1 MTSVDEAYLPLNLP
15 SFIEEKNESTLY
27 LKEIYSIVDGE
38 SLDNINI
45 ENYSPEI
52 LKKQCQLY
60 KDQMQQYATKFK
72 SEQQEIIDC
81 ENKLNTLQ
89 TCKDQIESVCN
100 DEGTIQHISNLMDL
114 LEIEQ
119 SEKKKQHVQTA
130 KEYKY
135 LFSIGPHF
143 TNNDP
148 KHLCPICVN
157 NEIDTAIVPCGHTL
171 CGKCSLKCDLSLC
184 YVCRNP
190 IEKVIKLYYI

>member
-15 SFIEEKNESTLY
+15 SFVEKSEPTLY
-27 LKEIYSIVDGE
+27 LKEIYSIVDSE

-45 ENYSPEI
+45 ENYNPEV
-52 LKKQCQLY
+52 LKNQCQMY
-60 KDQMQQYATKFK
+60 KDQMQQYASKFK
-72 SEQQEIIDC
+72 SEQQEILDC

-89 TCKDQIESVCN
+89 TCKDKIESVCN
-100 DEGTIQHISNLMDL
+100 DKGTIQHLSNLIDL

-119 SEKKKQHVQTA
+119 SEKKKQHIQTA

-143 TNNDP
+143 INNDP

-157 NEIDTAIVPCGHTL
+157 NEIDMAIVPCGHTL
-171 CGKCSLKCDLSLC
+171 CSKCSLKCDLSLC